1 MLAMIIPQVFLPVLR
16 EMIQSSK
23 EFDCN
28 KHSALVHVGSST
40 IFSSLFLEL
49 NVIWVLYLPD

>member
-28 KHSALVHVGSST
+28 KHSAPQDFTFPCSKFASHPFYGHLSGH
-40 IFSSLFLEL
+40 
-49 NVIWVLYLPD
+49 